1 MDALSKVNTK
11 LLIGGT
17 WREAASN
24 RRFETLNPATGA
36 VLTTL
41 AEADAADVD
50 LAVKEARAAFETGP
64 WRNMLP
70 MERAKVLLK

>member
-17 WREAASN
+17 WRDSASN
-24 RRFETLNPATGA
+24 KRFETINPATGA

-50 LAVKEARAAFETGP
+50 LAVKEARAAFENGP